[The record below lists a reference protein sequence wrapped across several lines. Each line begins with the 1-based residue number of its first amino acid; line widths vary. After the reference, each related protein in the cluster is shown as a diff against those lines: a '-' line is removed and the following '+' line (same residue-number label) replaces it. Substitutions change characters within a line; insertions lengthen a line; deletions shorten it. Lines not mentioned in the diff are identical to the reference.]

1 MNMNFMDLKY
11 LILLQIGIDFAIFVV
26 FIFLIIRLRS
36 FNKDSSLNEKL
47 KRYESLLTDAA
58 DMSVKFNEML
68 QEKKDIVTKVNEH
81 LDKRIK
87 SLHALLNRTDTILF
101 NNRISNQEDSINNTL
116 KNHNEEIIKLA
127 EEGFDPEHIADSLF
141 ISKEEVMLVLD
152 LKKKI
157 SKIERNEDA
166 S

>member
-1 MNMNFMDLKY
+1 MNFIALKY
-11 LILLQIGIDFAIFVV
+11 LILLQIAIDLVIFIV
-26 FIFLIIRLRS
+26 FVFLMIRLKS
-36 FNKDSSLNEKL
+36 LNKDSSLNEKL
-47 KRYESLLTDAA
+47 KQYESLMTEAA
-58 DMSVKFNEML
+58 ELSSRFNEML

-87 SLHALLNRTDTILF
+87 SLQVMLNRTDALLF
-101 NNRISNQEDSINNTL
+101 DHRLGNQDDSAKTTL
-116 KNHNEEIIKLA
+116 RNHNEEIIKLA
-127 EEGFDPEHIADSLF
+127 QEGFEPDYIADNLF

-157 SKIERNEDA
+157 SKIDRKEDI

>member
-1 MNMNFMDLKY
+1 MNFMALKY
-11 LILLQIGIDFAIFVV
+11 LILLQIAIDFAIFVV

-58 DMSVKFNEML
+58 DMSVRFNEML

-87 SLHALLNRTDTILF
+87 SLHAMLNRTDALLF
-101 NNRISNQEDSINNTL
+101 NHRLSNQDDSVQNTL

-127 EEGFDPEHIADSLF
+127 QEGFDPDYIADNLF

-157 SKIERNEDA
+157 SKIDRKEVV

>member
-1 MNMNFMDLKY
+1 MNFIALKY
-11 LILLQIGIDFAIFVV
+11 LIILQIAIDIAIFVV
-26 FIFLIIRLRS
+26 FILLMIRLRS

-58 DMSVKFNEML
+58 DMSEKFNMML
-68 QEKKDIVTKVNEH
+68 KEKKDIVIKVNEH

-87 SLHALLNRTDTILF
+87 NLHAMLNRTDALLF
-101 NNRISNQEDSINNTL
+101 NHRVSNQDDSVQNSL
-116 KNHNEEIIKLA
+116 KNHNKEIIKLA
-127 EEGFDPEHIADSLF
+127 QEGFDPDYIADSLF
-141 ISKEEVMLVLD
+141 ISREEVMLVLD

-157 SKIERNEDA
+157 SKKVSKEDI

>member
-1 MNMNFMDLKY
+1 MNFMGLKY

-36 FNKDSSLNEKL
+36 FNKNSSLNEKL
-47 KRYESLLTDAA
+47 KRYESLLMDAA

-87 SLHALLNRTDTILF
+87 SLHALLNRTDAILF
-101 NNRISNQEDSINNTL
+101 NHRISDQEDSISNTL

-141 ISKEEVMLVLD
+141 ISKEEVVLVLD

-157 SKIERNEDA
+157 SKIEHNEDV

>member
-1 MNMNFMDLKY
+1 MNIMALKY
-11 LILLQIGIDFAIFVV
+11 LILLQIAIDFAIFII
-26 FIFLIIRLRS
+26 FIFLMMRLRS
-36 FNKDSSLNEKL
+36 FNKDSSLNEKM

-58 DMSVKFNEML
+58 NLSARFNEML
-68 QEKKDIVTKVNEH
+68 QEKKDIVVKVNEQ

-87 SLHALLNRTDTILF
+87 SLHVMLNRTDALLF
-101 NNRISNQEDSINNTL
+101 NHRLSNQDDSVQNTL
-116 KNHNEEIIKLA
+116 KNHNEEILKLA
-127 EEGFDPEHIADSLF
+127 QEGFDPDYIADNLF

-157 SKIERNEDA
+157 SKIDRKEDI